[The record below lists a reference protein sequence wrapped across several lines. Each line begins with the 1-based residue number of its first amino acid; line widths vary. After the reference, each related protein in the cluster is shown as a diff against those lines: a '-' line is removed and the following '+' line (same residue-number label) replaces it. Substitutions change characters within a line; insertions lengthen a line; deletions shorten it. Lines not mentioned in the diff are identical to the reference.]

1 MADLA
6 VVDARLRQILEPYR
20 DDFVVAQ
27 EGPRGVALHLKGLAD
42 QPHGFVAGVRPGK
55 RYVSF
60 YLMPVYA
67 FPELLSGTSVALR
80 RRMPGK
86 SCFNFSAVDEPLM
99 AELERLTERSL
110 TRYHE
115 AVSTGAGPFED
126 DTRFGPARTAP
137 S

>member
-67 FPELLSGTSVALR
+67 FPELLSGTSAALR
-80 RRMPGK
+80 GRMQGK
-86 SCFNFSAVDEPLM
+86 SCFNFSAVDEELM
-99 AELERLTERSL
+99 GELAGLTDRGL
-110 TRYHE
+110 NRYRT
-115 AVSTGAGPFED
+115 AVTAGEGPFADEA
-126 DTRFGPARTAP
+126 RFEPARNT
-137 S
+137 

>member
-60 YLMPVYA
+60 YLMPV
-67 FPELLSGTSVALR
+67 
-80 RRMPGK
+80 
-86 SCFNFSAVDEPLM
+86 
-99 AELERLTERSL
+99 
-110 TRYHE
+110 
-115 AVSTGAGPFED
+115 
-126 DTRFGPARTAP
+126 
-137 S
+137 

>member
-6 VVDARLRQILEPYR
+6 AVDARLRQILEPHR
-20 DDFVVAQ
+20 GDFVVAQ

-80 RRMPGK
+80 RRMQGK
-86 SCFNFSAVDEPLM
+86 SCFNFSAVDEELM
-99 AELERLTERSL
+99 GELAGLTDRGL
-110 TRYHE
+110 NRYRT
-115 AVSTGAGPFED
+115 AVTAGEGPFADEA
-126 DTRFGPARTAP
+126 RFEPARNT
-137 S
+137 

>member
-67 FPELLSGTSVALR
+67 FPELLSGTSAALR
-80 RRMPGK
+80 RRMQGK
-86 SCFNFSAVDEPLM
+86 SCFNFKETDKQLFT
-99 AELERLTERSL
+99 ELKTLT
-110 TRYHE
+110 
-115 AVSTGAGPFED
+115 AAGAA
-126 DTRFGPARTAP
+126 RFSDGKFIETLRRMQG
-137 S
+137 

>member
-27 EGPRGVALHLKGLAD
+27 GGPRGVALHLKGLAD

-67 FPELLSGTSVALR
+67 FPELLAATSAALR
-80 RRMPGK
+80 RRMQGK
-86 SCFNFSAVDEPLM
+86 SCFNFSAVDEELM
-99 AELERLTERSL
+99 GELAGLTDRGL
-110 TRYHE
+110 NRYRT
-115 AVSTGAGPFED
+115 AVTAGEGPFADEA
-126 DTRFGPARTAP
+126 RFEPARNT
-137 S
+137 

>member
-6 VVDARLRQILEPYR
+6 AVDARLRQILEPHR
-20 DDFVVAQ
+20 GDFVVAQ

-67 FPELLSGTSVALR
+67 FPELLAATSAALR
-80 RRMPGK
+80 RRMQGK
-86 SCFNFSAVDEPLM
+86 SCFNFSAVDEELM
-99 AELERLTERSL
+99 GELAGLTDRGL
-110 TRYHE
+110 NRYRT
-115 AVSTGAGPFED
+115 AVTAGEGPFADEA
-126 DTRFGPARTAP
+126 RFEPARNT
-137 S
+137 